1 MHVMFAVSDEGDNYQ
16 LVYVLSEDGIRNNES
31 TFEVSAENYH
41 TFTTTKLLSPE
52 ETVFLISVL
61 KMVNQ

>member
-1 MHVMFAVSDEGDNYQ
+1 MHVMFTVSDERDNYQ
-16 LVYVLSEDGIRNNES
+16 LVYVLSEDEIRNKES
-31 TFEVSAENYH
+31 TLEVSAENYH
-41 TFTTTKLLSPE
+41 TFTTTKLLGPE